1 MLEPGGDGV
10 LEVMIPTNRPD
21 VRPEP
26 YGVDDVIEEIARTF
40 GYSNVPRR
48 TPTWPQPG
56 GLTALQ
62 RNRRLAKDVLC
73 GLGASEGWTD
83 TFVSAGAARRG
94 RFDGRRRARVSN
106 PLDAEK
112 PYLRRSLLPGL
123 LGALVY
129 NAARRQGDV
138 RLFEVGVVF
147 SHPGE
152 GTPRVVERAGAGGM
166 ERAELPGERELLSAV
181 FAQEDDDARQAVV
194 SWHVLADAFRLDHVR
209 LLAPGADLP
218 SLPGLHPTRSAHLVV
233 ESGVERTVIGAV
245 GEIDPAVA
253 TTFGLTRTSGGSA
266 APRRIGWLEV
276 DLGLLFD
283 EERVPR
289 RITVGGAV
297 SRFPSSDID
306 LALVVDDAQPADA
319 VADGLRTAAGDLL
332 ESVTLFDVY
341 RGAGIT
347 EGARSLAYR
356 LRFCAPGPHAD
367 RRGGGHLAGPLHRGG
382 REGVRRGAA
391 LTRGKVVRCWSTG
404 SIRPTTPGW
413 PRARPCWRRPT
424 RTSGPS

>member
-1 MLEPGGDGV
+1 
-10 LEVMIPTNRPD
+10 MIPTNRPD

-56 GLTALQ
+56 GLTVLQ

-83 TFVSAGAARRG
+83 TFVSAAQHAEVGLTGDAV
-94 RFDGRRRARVSN
+94 RVSN

-181 FAQEDDDARQAVV
+181 FALRGRRRPPGRG
-194 SWHVLADAFRLDHVR
+194 VLAR
-209 LLAPGADLP
+209 PGRCLP
-218 SLPGLHPTRSAHLVV
+218 SRPRPPAGARRGTCLRCPASIRPARPIWSWTAVAR
-233 ESGVERTVIGAV
+233 RTVIGAV

-253 TTFGLTRTSGGSA
+253 TTFGLTRRRAA
-266 APRRIGWLEV
+266 APRRAGSAGSRWTS
-276 DLGLLFD
+276 GSSST
-283 EERVPR
+283 RSGCPGGSPWAARSAASRPR
-289 RITVGGAV
+289 TSTWRSWSTTPGRPMPWPTGSGA
-297 SRFPSSDID
+297 
-306 LALVVDDAQPADA
+306 
-319 VADGLRTAAGDLL
+319 AAGDLL

-341 RGAGIT
+341 RGTGIA

-356 LRFCAPGPHAD
+356 LRFCAPD
-367 RRGGGHLAGPLHRGG
+367 RT
-382 REGVRRGAA
+382 
-391 LTRGKVVRCWSTG
+391 LTDEEVGTL
-404 SIRPTTPGW
+404 
-413 PRARPCWRRPT
+413 RARCIEAAEKEFGAVLR
-424 RTSGPS
+424 